1 MFTTSLNTNE
11 RKLFLSLAFYI
22 SFLDGQFTF
31 DEKEMIKSF
40 IKRTRYEIPL
50 SISELNKEELLEKF
64 KKLKKSSARKIII
77 DLLYIAN
84 SDGEFSKNERDF
96 IYQLAALHNMDEEE
110 ILSITQILQEINKLY
125 FKLGN
130 YVNN

>member
-11 RKLFLSLAFYI
+11 RKLFLSLAFYF

-31 DEKEMIKSF
+31 DEKEMIRSF

-110 ILSITQILQEINKLY
+110 IFSITQILQEINKLY

>member
-31 DEKEMIKSF
+31 DEKEMIRSF